1 LPKNRKPER
10 FPVDQRRFTTLGS
23 SLFYLCGTHA
33 NLILELQINEIT
45 VSQVG
50 IGIIGCGNISSA
62 YLSAAKHFPIL
73 NIKALADIDPEAAQS
88 RGREF
93 GIPAAGIQNLLDD
106 PEIEIVINL
115 TVPQAHV
122 EVGLK
127 AVAAGKHVH
136 SEKPLGVSVAEA
148 SRLVEAAKAKGVRLG
163 CAPDTFLG
171 GAQQTCRKL
180 IDERAIG
187 DVISGTAFFMC
198 PGHEKWH
205 PNPAFYYAA
214 GGGPVLDM
222 APYYLT
228 SLVNLLGPIARVTAM
243 SSQLQQERTIESE
256 PLKGKKIPV
265 QVPTHVAG
273 LLEFDSGTIVTMVM
287 SFDVVRHAHRPIE
300 LYGSTGSLSV
310 PDPDKFGDTIEL
322 TDKSGKWSPVATVF
336 PYADGNY
343 RILGAADMA
352 LAIRTGQPHRASGE
366 LAFHVLEVMEALD
379 VSAGRGTHIT
389 IKSSPTRPAAM
400 PHNPGFGQ

>member
-1 LPKNRKPER
+1 M
-10 FPVDQRRFTTLGS
+10 
-23 SLFYLCGTHA
+23 
-33 NLILELQINEIT
+33 
-45 VSQVG
+45 SQVG

-62 YLSAAKHFPIL
+62 YLSAARHFPVL
-73 NIKALADIDPEAAQS
+73 NIRALADINPEAAQS
-88 RGREF
+88 RSREY
-93 GIPAAGIQNLLDD
+93 GIPAVGVQSLLDD

-136 SEKPLGVSVAEA
+136 SEKPLGISVAEA
-148 SRLVEAAKAKGVRLG
+148 TRLMEAAKARGVRIG

-180 IDERAIG
+180 IDDGAIG

-205 PNPAFYYAA
+205 PNPAFFYAA

-228 SLVNLLGPIARVTAM
+228 SLVNLLGPVKRVTAM
-243 SSQLQQERTIESE
+243 SSQLRRQRTIESQ
-256 PLKGKKIPV
+256 PLKGRAISV

-273 LLEFDSGTIVTMVM
+273 LLEFKSGTIVTMVM
-287 SFDVVRHAHRPIE
+287 SFDVVQHAHRPME

-310 PDPDKFGDTIEL
+310 PDPDKFGDPIEL
-322 TDKSGKWSPVATVF
+322 ADETGSWTPVVTAF
-336 PYADGNY
+336 PYADRNY
-343 RILGAADMA
+343 RILGVADMA
-352 LAIRTGQPHRASGE
+352 LAIRTGHPHRTSGE

-379 VSAGRGTHIT
+379 VSAGRGTHVEMG
-389 IKSSPTRPAAM
+389 SSPPRPAAM
-400 PHNPGFGQ
+400 PPNPRFDP

>member
-1 LPKNRKPER
+1 MSR
-10 FPVDQRRFTTLGS
+10 
-23 SLFYLCGTHA
+23 
-33 NLILELQINEIT
+33 
-45 VSQVG
+45 VG
-50 IGIIGCGNISSA
+50 IGIVGCGNISSA

-73 NIKALADIDPEAAQS
+73 NIKALADINPEAAQS

-93 GIPAAGIQNLLDD
+93 GIPAVNIQSLLDH
-106 PEIEIVINL
+106 PEIEIVLNL

-136 SEKPLGVSVAEA
+136 SEKPLGISVAEA
-148 SRLVEAAKAKGVRLG
+148 SRLMEAAKARGVRIG

-205 PNPAFYYAA
+205 PSPAFYYAT

-228 SLVNLLGPIARVTAM
+228 SLVNLLGPIGRVTAM
-243 SSQLQQERTIESE
+243 GSQLRQERTIASE

-273 LLEFDSGTIVTMVM
+273 LLEFESGAIVTMVM
-287 SFDVVRHAHRPIE
+287 SFDVVQHAHRPIE

-322 TDKSGKWSPVATVF
+322 AEESGSWRPVATIF

-343 RILGAADMA
+343 RILGVADMA
-352 LAIRTGQPHRASGE
+352 LAIRTGQTHRASGE

-379 VSAGRGTHIT
+379 VSSGRGTHVEIV
-389 IKSSPTRPAAM
+389 SSPPRPAAM
-400 PHNPGFGQ
+400 PHNPRFEP